1 MQQGFY
7 SVDGLRLRYLE
18 WGEPR
23 SEPMVLIH
31 GFSSTAE
38 AWASVGEA
46 LAAEYHVIAP
56 DLRGHGESE
65 WDPQERYSDDQFA
78 RDVRTLVQQLGLRP
92 FTLIGHSMGG
102 AVAFTYAATYPQDV
116 QRLVIEDSAPLPP
129 GRMLTELRTTFA
141 SRAEVE
147 QSVRTANP
155 TMSETAVQGRV
166 DVYYRAR
173 PDGTWGFRA
182 DVGGVRHGRG
192 AHDAEKSW
200 DNVRNVKAPT
210 LVIRAGAE
218 PALVS
223 QETVDRLSREH
234 PRIRVVTVPGAGHNI
249 HFAHFDQFMSHL
261 RRMLSQPVAA
271 VQRNH

>member
-18 WGEPR
+18 WGE
-23 SEPMVLIH
+23 SGSDPMVLIH

-38 AWASVGEA
+38 AWAHVGEV
-46 LAAEYHVIAP
+46 LGAEYHVIAP

-65 WDPQERYSDDQFA
+65 WDPEER
-78 RDVRTLVQQLGLRP
+78 
-92 FTLIGHSMGG
+92 
-102 AVAFTYAATYPQDV
+102 YPQDV

-155 TMSETAVQGRV
+155 TMSEAAVQGRV
-166 DVYYRAR
+166 DVYYRPR
-173 PDGTWGFRA
+173 PDGTWSFRA
-182 DVGGVRHGRG
+182 DVAGVRHGRG
-192 AHDAEKSW
+192 AHNAEKSW
-200 DNVRNVKAPT
+200 DNVRKVTAPT
-210 LVIRAGAE
+210 LVIRGGAK

-223 QETVDRLSREH
+223 EETAERLSREN
-234 PRIRVVTVPGAGHNI
+234 PRI
-249 HFAHFDQFMSHL
+249 Q
-261 RRMLSQPVAA
+261 
-271 VQRNH
+271 